1 MPPDPALRDAEV
13 VLRPSREDDVP
24 AIREVYSEPDTRRW
38 MGWGAEL
45 PDDAE
50 ARANIARAAS
60 AWEDGTWA
68 VFRIADADS
77 DEVIGG
83 INLRFGENDTAEI
96 SYFLRTSARGRGI
109 ATRAARL
116 VVRWAFEELGIER
129 IEFEYIPTTRRPGVS
144 PSGSV
149 SFGKGSSG
157 PRVFGQTGRDS
168 TRSCSPCWSPIPRT
182 AAIRSGDIRERWP
195 RSAPYPLNRLTS
207 DPATWMT
214 KQPVA

>member
-24 AIREVYSEPDTRRW
+24 AIREVYSELDIRRW

-77 DEVIGG
+77 DQVIGG
-83 INLRFGENDTAEI
+83 INLRFGEYDTAEI

-129 IEFEYIPTTRRPGVS
+129 IELRVHPDNTASQRVAERLGFVREGVERASRVWPDGTR
-144 PSGSV
+144 
-149 SFGKGSSG
+149 F
-157 PRVFGQTGRDS
+157 DS
-168 TRSCSPCWSPIPRT
+168 IMFSLLVT
-182 AAIRSGDIRERWP
+182 
-195 RSAPYPLNRLTS
+195 
-207 DPATWMT
+207 DP
-214 KQPVA
+214 